1 MKIIAG
7 VTLLSVFGTIGIF
20 CYIIYIIWEYTGWQN
35 FCPSAPIIG
44 FEKFKTLY
52 ELDKSRW
59 TLNEDYV
66 VFTDNNHFTSLGM
79 TYKDYLKYKKYYKY
93 LNKKHATADAELK
106 QKNFEDTLDKHLESK
121 ISKIQNDLQ
130 KNTEKLKQRTENYKS
145 DFDCINECFNI
156 KYPDL
161 TLEIGLDIANKY
173 DVQIKDTEN
182 GKVMYVYA
190 DCIPINQIEE
200 IRKQDYTVG
209 MYRFINKTEGD
220 KNENNY

>member
-1 MKIIAG
+1 MVKEII
-7 VTLLSVFGTIGIF
+7 VWIF
-20 CYIIYIIWEYTGWQN
+20 VLGGLWIVLWLCIDLTQPTSSKKKKWKES
-35 FCPSAPIIG
+35 CPENPIIS

-59 TLNEDYV
+59 TLNRDYV
-66 VFTDNNHFTSLGM
+66 VFTDNNKHHTSLGM

-106 QKNFEDTLDKHLESK
+106 QKNFEDTLDKYLESK
-121 ISKIQNDLQ
+121 ISKIQNDLR
-130 KNTEKLKQRTENYKS
+130 KNTKELKQRTENYKS
-145 DFDCINECFNI
+145 DFDCINERFNI

-173 DVQIKDTEN
+173 DAQIKDTEN

-190 DCIPINQIEE
+190 DYIPINQIEE
-200 IRKQDYTVG
+200 IREQSYAVG
-209 MYRFINKTEGD
+209 MYRFINKTEE
-220 KNENNY
+220 K